1 MNYGIRKLDG
11 QGPFDV
17 YVVNMASG
25 SKFSYWKRNTTEVV
39 RNAVVVFDN
48 RNANIQLQEGTALLS
63 LSGMNNLQEMSL
75 AIRIFM
81 VNINRENVNIH
92 FMFIVQDEKERQEVE
107 MVASNLGVS
116 YEFKVLNKLEDKK
129 MAEVEEKLKSEPDI
143 TASGAKTIEV
153 QRDTGI
159 IEKITISDNKAYVN
173 SGNLSIEREKYLL
186 LQEWKKDPLMMSRIS
201 NLDTVAL
208 DRLLTEYVTMNLTAH
223 RMESAREQTANDKVG
238 EVAMNKASNE
248 DGLVNANLGIVENNV
263 SNVNQYSAVEQ
274 RGENVQIVNTNVT
287 SSNINSGGV
296 SSSTSSG
303 DEGYKYV
310 EPNMVE
316 NSEQSRDV
324 GQEFYIDD
332 EYNVYNSEGAVIGRI
347 GQEGLLIDYT
357 NNTLVKNGQTMGYV
371 GDYNDM
377 GKGNQNNKNKSNV
390 KTLKKPQENS
400 QYKSAA
406 FVSLPVIMFVL
417 SAMLLIGSIILLFV
431 LD

>member
-1 MNYGIRKLDG
+1 MNYGIRKLDD
-11 QGPFDV
+11 QEPFDV
-17 YVVNMASG
+17 YAVNMVSG
-25 SKFSYWKRNTTEVV
+25 SKFGYWKKNTTEIV

-48 RNANIQLQEGTALLS
+48 TNANIQFQEGTALLS
-63 LSGMNNLQEMSL
+63 LGGLNNLQEMSQ

-81 VNINRENVNIH
+81 ANINRENVNIH
-92 FMFIVQDEKERQEVE
+92 FLFIVQDEKERQEVE

-129 MAEVEEKLKSEPDI
+129 MAEVEEKLKIEQDI

-153 QRDTGI
+153 QRDTG

-377 GKGNQNNKNKSNV
+377 GKGNQVSKNKPIV
-390 KTLKKPQENS
+390 RTLKKPQENS

>member
-63 LSGMNNLQEMSL
+63 LSGMNNLQEMSQ

-92 FMFIVQDEKERQEVE
+92 FMFIVQDEKQRQEVE

-129 MAEVEEKLKSEPDI
+129 MAEVEEKLKSEQDI

-153 QRDTGI
+153 QRDTG

-186 LQEWKKDPLMMSRIS
+186 LQEWKKDPLMMS
-201 NLDTVAL
+201 
-208 DRLLTEYVTMNLTAH
+208 
-223 RMESAREQTANDKVG
+223 
-238 EVAMNKASNE
+238 
-248 DGLVNANLGIVENNV
+248 
-263 SNVNQYSAVEQ
+263 
-274 RGENVQIVNTNVT
+274 
-287 SSNINSGGV
+287 
-296 SSSTSSG
+296 
-303 DEGYKYV
+303 
-310 EPNMVE
+310 
-316 NSEQSRDV
+316 
-324 GQEFYIDD
+324 
-332 EYNVYNSEGAVIGRI
+332 
-347 GQEGLLIDYT
+347 
-357 NNTLVKNGQTMGYV
+357 
-371 GDYNDM
+371 
-377 GKGNQNNKNKSNV
+377 
-390 KTLKKPQENS
+390 
-400 QYKSAA
+400 
-406 FVSLPVIMFVL
+406 
-417 SAMLLIGSIILLFV
+417 
-431 LD
+431 

>member
-48 RNANIQLQEGTALLS
+48 KNANIQLQEGTALLS
-63 LSGMNNLQEMSL
+63 LSGMNNLQEMSQ

-92 FMFIVQDEKERQEVE
+92 FMFIVQDEKQRQEVE

-153 QRDTGI
+153 QRDTG

-274 RGENVQIVNTNVT
+274 RGENVQVVNTNVT

-377 GKGNQNNKNKSNV
+377 GKGNQNNKNKQNV
-390 KTLKKPQENS
+390 RTLKKPQENS
-400 QYKSAA
+400 QNKSAA

>member
-1 MNYGIRKLDG
+1 MNYGIRKLDD
-11 QGPFDV
+11 QEPFDV
-17 YVVNMASG
+17 YAVNMVSG
-25 SKFSYWKRNTTEVV
+25 SKFGYWKKNTTEIV

-48 RNANIQLQEGTALLS
+48 TNANIQFQEGTALLS
-63 LSGMNNLQEMSL
+63 LGGLNNLQEMSQ

-81 VNINRENVNIH
+81 ANINRENVNIH
-92 FMFIVQDEKERQEVE
+92 FLFIVQDEKERQEVE

-129 MAEVEEKLKSEPDI
+129 MAEVEEKLKIEQDI

-153 QRDTGI
+153 QRDTG

-377 GKGNQNNKNKSNV
+377 GKGNQNNKNKQNV
-390 KTLKKPQENS
+390 RTLKKPQENS

>member
-63 LSGMNNLQEMSL
+63 LSGMNNLQEMSQ

-92 FMFIVQDEKERQEVE
+92 FMFIVQDEKQRQEVE

-129 MAEVEEKLKSEPDI
+129 MAEVEEKLKSEQDI

-153 QRDTGI
+153 QRDTG

-186 LQEWKKDPLMMSRIS
+186 LQEWKKDPLMMSRIRD
-201 NLDTVAL
+201 LDTVAL

-274 RGENVQIVNTNVT
+274 RGENVQVVNTNVT

-377 GKGNQNNKNKSNV
+377 GKGNQNNKNKPKV
-390 KTLKKPQENS
+390 RTFKKPQENS
-400 QYKSAA
+400 QNKSAA

-431 LD
+431 LH